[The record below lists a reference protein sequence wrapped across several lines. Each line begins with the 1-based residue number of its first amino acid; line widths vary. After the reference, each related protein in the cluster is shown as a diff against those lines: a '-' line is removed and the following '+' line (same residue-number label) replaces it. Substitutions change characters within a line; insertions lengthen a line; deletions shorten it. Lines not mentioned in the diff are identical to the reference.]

1 VFDLTFTVIDR
12 KGGAVPL
19 TLPIEQAVIAGWTG
33 RDPIAR
39 DKQSPNLK
47 RSALRGRQRR
57 RSITAARRGGSRRKI
72 RSKPAGK
79 IPPARR
85 SSS

>member
-12 KGGAVPL
+12 EGAAVPL

-39 DKQSPNLK
+39 DKHI
-47 RSALRGRQRR
+47 A
-57 RSITAARRGGSRRKI
+57 
-72 RSKPAGK
+72 
-79 IPPARR
+79 
-85 SSS
+85 